1 MVKIKRKVEMNE
13 KELIKHLVNH
23 ESTTICFSGI
33 SYDGAW
39 VSIEPEIESKVHFEF
54 KDVSANGK
62 TFTVEVEEALTQD
75 TVFPSLAVVRK
86 QHFASGNSTVHVTK
100 INNKSINSLIGKQ
113 PINSTFEYKEVYL
126 MDDDKLGQ
134 CIWRD
139 GKLVE

>member
-1 MVKIKRKVEMNE
+1 MKIKTKKQLNLPQLIEWGFENDITNKEYVCNE
-13 KELIKHLVNH
+13 HKAKSVIFNLAGFAE
-23 ESTTICFSGI
+23 FSDEF
-33 SYDGAW
+33 SYNPND
-39 VSIEPEIESKVHFEF
+39 
-54 KDVSANGK
+54 
-62 TFTVEVEEALTQD
+62 TFTVEVEETLTID

-100 INNKSINSLIGKQ
+100 INNKSIRSLIGKQ

>member
-1 MVKIKRKVEMNE
+1 MKIKTKKQLNLPQLIEWGFENDVKNE
-13 KELIKHLVNH
+13 
-23 ESTTICFSGI
+23 CFLTHDSEGNT
-33 SYDGAW
+33 S
-39 VSIEPEIESKVHFEF
+39 EVHFDITGLPKF
-54 KDVSANGK
+54 SSMVDKSD
-62 TFTVEVEEALTQD
+62 TFTIEVEETLTID

-100 INNKSINSLIGKQ
+100 INNKSIRSLIGKQ